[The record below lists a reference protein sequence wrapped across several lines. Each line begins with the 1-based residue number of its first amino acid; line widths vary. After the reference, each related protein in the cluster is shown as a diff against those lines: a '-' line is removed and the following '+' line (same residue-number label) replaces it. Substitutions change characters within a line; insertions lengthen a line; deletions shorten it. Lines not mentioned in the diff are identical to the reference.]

1 MSVQSVTRVLVG
13 QSTLSATLP
22 HTRDPVHGYANTVIV
37 GSPESIRP
45 YYGIGIDFRDVMYR
59 HHNTCQAAHD
69 AGYRR
74 GTVPKKSK
82 RRSCERCSRLK
93 CKCDD
98 QSPCGRC
105 AVAGVECQRSVNKT
119 PQVMDEDLTNIHL
132 LAHHAAQTPKEVL
145 SPAVISPEFFPNS
158 MATFANNANSR
169 IHFNKILRQ
178 H

>member
-1 MSVQSVTRVLVG
+1 MG
-13 QSTLSATLP
+13 
-22 HTRDPVHGYANTVIV
+22 
-37 GSPESIRP
+37 
-45 YYGIGIDFRDVMYR
+45 RDVMYR

-74 GTVPKKSK
+74 GTLPKKSK

-105 AVAGVECQRSVNKT
+105 ATAGAECQRSVNKT
-119 PQVMDEDLTNIHL
+119 TPQLMDEDLTNIHL

-145 SPAVISPEFFPNS
+145 SPAVTLHEFFPNS
-158 MATFANNANSR
+158 VATSQ
-169 IHFNKILRQ
+169 LM
-178 H
+178 